1 MDAFVRPMR
10 IHLFGAATPT
20 GAFFERLAGSHPS
33 AFEVRSYSR
42 TDPSKSQLDLLAPER
57 FDPSLIQPGDVLV
70 SFAPIWLLAPFI
82 THLHA
87 TNPGWLEMLGG
98 IVACSSSSAFT
109 KRFAFNRFDRALV
122 ARLSQSET
130 ELAMLAEQCQLPLLT
145 LRPTLIYG
153 ACGRFG
159 DRNLSRLVALMRRL
173 PVLPLPEPT
182 GSRQPIHP
190 SQLAGVALCSA
201 LALSETPKPQ
211 SIQQVQY
218 LGGDDVLSYRTMLLR
233 LQQALPQ
240 GDAARRCRLIAV
252 PQRLFFAAAWPLHL
266 FSPKSQEAVLRM
278 GADLSGFP
286 SAHQLLNSQA
296 QPFPVQ
302 PLALP

>member
-1 MDAFVRPMR
+1 MR
-10 IHLFGAATPT
+10 IHLFGSATPS
-20 GAFFERLAGSHPS
+20 GAFFEQLASSHPS
-33 AFEVRSYSR
+33 SIQVRSYSR
-42 TDPSKSQLDLLAPER
+42 SDPSKPRLDLVAPEH
-57 FDPSLIQPGDVLV
+57 FDTSCIHHGDVLV

-87 TNPGWLEMLGG
+87 HNPGWFKSLGG

-122 ARLSQSET
+122 ARLRHSES
-130 ELAMLAEQCQLPLLT
+130 ELAFLAQQCQLPLLI
-145 LRPTLIYG
+145 LRPSLIYG
-153 ACGRFG
+153 SCGRFG

-173 PVLPLPEPT
+173 PVLPLPEPI
-182 GSRQPIHP
+182 GSRQPIHA

-201 LALSETPKPQ
+201 LALSETPKPHPTQ
-211 SIQQVQY
+211 EVQL
-218 LGGDDVLSYRTMLLR
+218 LGGDEVVSYRTMLLR
-233 LQQALPQ
+233 LQAALPE

-252 PQRLFFAAAWPLHL
+252 PQRLFFAAAWPLQC
-266 FSPKSQEAVLRM
+266 FSPKTFEAVLRM

-286 SAHQLLNSQA
+286 SANELLSSQA
-296 QPFPVQ
+296 QLFPVQ